1 MKVFQELRDLPEN
14 VSSMMSA
21 ARQEMSHSL
30 SQVANKENKEIV
42 ENKQRKQRNHRKQTK
57 KTKKS

>member
-42 ENKQRKQRNHRKQTK
+42 ENKQRNLKKQTK